1 MIWYSS
7 GWRIRLRRTTKRNNY
22 INVKMSEKGSRLLG
36 KSSDPFSLTGYRAR
50 TACVDRIIQP
60 YAFVPAGTAFRL
72 KEYVDAGKT
81 EGTGSCI
88 FYRAALLSDFSAERA

>member
-36 KSSDPFSLTGYRAR
+36 KSRDPFSLTGYRAR
-50 TACVDRIIQP
+50 T
-60 YAFVPAGTAFRL
+60 AFVPAGTAFRL